1 MIKYSLITLG
11 CPKNEVDSQHMKGF
25 LSDYNEFIE
34 TDDFEKAE
42 VIIINTCGFIQDA
55 KEESIETILN
65 AASYKENHSCSS
77 LIVTGCLTQRYSSD
91 LIKEIPE
98 IDAVLGTGN
107 FDRIVEVIK
116 NSLAGKKNEGISEP
130 GFDYRSD
137 LPRKLDNNYFA
148 YLKIAEGCNN
158 NCTYCSIPKI
168 RGPVKSREI
177 EDIVKEANNLV
188 KKGIKEL
195 IVIAQ
200 DTTQY
205 GIDIYG
211 KSALTP
217 LLKKLVNL
225 NGIRWIRILYSYPE
239 FIKDDLINLISKE
252 DKLCSYLDLPI
263 QHSADK
269 IRNLMDRRG
278 KSKDISNL
286 INKLRNNISDIV
298 IRTSLIVGFPGETNE
313 DFLELKNFVK
323 KHEFDRLG
331 VFKFSREE
339 DTAAY
344 NFPNQI
350 SEEVKERRYEEIMEL
365 QQQIALKKNRK
376 LVGESLEVVIENI
389 EDEHYLG
396 RSKYDAPEIDNQ
408 IYIKRSSNQNSSLK
422 IGDFVNCKIKEAYE
436 YDLIG
441 EISNEST
448 E

>member
-25 LSDYNEFIE
+25 LSDYSEFIE
-34 TDDFEKAE
+34 TDDFKEAK

-65 AASYKENHSCSS
+65 AASYKDNHSCRS

-116 NSLAGKKNEGISEP
+116 NSLSGKKNKGVSEP
-130 GFDYRSD
+130 GFEYYSE
-137 LPRKLDNNYFA
+137 LPRKLNNDYFA

-168 RGPVKSREI
+168 RGPVKSRKI
-177 EDIVKEANNLV
+177 EDIVTEAEKLA

-195 IVIAQ
+195 IIIAQ

-205 GIDIYG
+205 GVDIYG
-211 KSALTP
+211 DSALTP
-217 LLKKLVNL
+217 LLKKLIKVK
-225 NGIRWIRILYSYPE
+225 GIHWIRILYSYPE
-239 FIKDDLINLISKE
+239 FIKDDLINLISRE

-263 QHSADK
+263 QHSVNK
-269 IRNLMDRRG
+269 IRKLMNRRG
-278 KSKDISNL
+278 KSEDISNL

-298 IRTSLIVGFPGETNE
+298 IRTSLIVGFPGETEE
-313 DFLELKNFVK
+313 DFLELKNFIK

-344 NFPNQI
+344 NFSDQV
-350 SEEVKERRYEEIMEL
+350 SEEVKEKRYEEIMEL

-376 LVGESLEVVIENI
+376 LIGESLEVIIEDI
-389 EDEHYLG
+389 EDEYYLA

-408 IYIKRSSNQNSSLK
+408 IYIKKNSNQHSRLK
-422 IGDFVNCKIKEAYE
+422 IGDFVICKIKEAYE